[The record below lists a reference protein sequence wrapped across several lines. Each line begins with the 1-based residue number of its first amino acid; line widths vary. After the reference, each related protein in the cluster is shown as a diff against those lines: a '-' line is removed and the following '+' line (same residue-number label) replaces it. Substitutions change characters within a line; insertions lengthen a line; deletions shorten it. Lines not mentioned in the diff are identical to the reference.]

1 MQARDAKKREDFAA
15 AGGIFLSCR
24 HLPLPF
30 FDKALY
36 RLWVNCYNVHRE
48 ERKGSDTLLFQT
60 VPHSMRAAPP
70 PCSSP
75 SSICPP
81 HPA

>member
-48 ERKGSDTLLFQT
+48 ERKGFDTPIFPTAPQC
-60 VPHSMRAAPP
+60 MRAASPP
-70 PCSSP
+70 RSSP
-75 SSICPP
+75 FSICSP